1 MQQDQLNMTERITQ
15 IVSESVSAMPDMAVV
30 DAFKS
35 TFEAWSP
42 DDLLSLLAYQD
53 HEIDRMQQSV
63 SALRE
68 LRAVV
73 EAAIVAKATEAQVG
87 TTAHG
92 YEVRMNKGRAVTSYD
107 VEKILPHLTAEQKA
121 IACKVSY
128 SLVTPVFAAMLNAGL
143 LPEAINEGVT
153 TKPAVERWEV
163 RKAKGA

>member
-1 MQQDQLNMTERITQ
+1 MQETNLNMTDRATQ
-15 IVSESVSAMPDMAVV
+15 DIDQTPETGAAEQSA
-30 DAFKS
+30 KS
-35 TFEAWSP
+35 MLEGLSMNH
-42 DDLLSLLAYQD
+42 LLSALAHHDELL
-53 HEIDRMQQSV
+53 EIAQ
-63 SALRE
+63 
-68 LRAVV
+68 RAVDQQREARSMV